1 MLTRPTHDKLVAL
14 RLRGMAHGYQEQL
27 TDPDIASLDFD
38 TRFALLVEA
47 EALHRDNRQ
56 LARLLKEAKL
66 RLPHACVEEL
76 ECNPARGLDLALVR
90 ELMTGRWI
98 TEHRNVLITG
108 ATGTGK
114 TYTACALGQHACRQG
129 RRVSYRRLSRLLEE
143 LMQARA
149 LGGVARALDRYAR
162 VEVLI
167 IDDWGLTALDDSG
180 RRDLLELLDDRYGRR
195 STVITSQ
202 LPTKTWH
209 DYLGEPTVADAILDR
224 LVHNAY
230 KIALKGGSMRTRE
243 VADRK

>member
-1 MLTRPTHDKLVAL
+1 MLNQPTHEKLVSM
-14 RLRGMAHGYQEQL
+14 RLRGMAHGYQQQL
-27 TDPDIASLDFD
+27 ADPEIAGLDFD
-38 TRFALLVEA
+38 TRFGLLVEA

-66 RLPHACVEEL
+66 RLPHACVEDL
-76 ECNPARGLDLALVR
+76 ECGPARGLDLALVR
-90 ELMTGRWI
+90 DLMTGRWLD
-98 TEHRNVLITG
+98 EHRNVLISG

-129 RRVSYRRLSRLLEE
+129 HRVAYRRLSRLLEE

-149 LGGVARALDRYAR
+149 LGGSARALDRFAR
-162 VEVLI
+162 VHLLI
-167 IDDWGLTALDDSG
+167 IDDWGLAPLDDGG

-202 LPTKTWH
+202 LPTHVWH

-224 LVHNAY
+224 VVHNAY